1 MKGIFDPDSPLMRT
15 MNELGSIIWMSVL
28 FVLCCLPV
36 VTIGASLTALYRMM
50 FNLRQDKTCTAG
62 AFFSAFASN
71 FRHAT
76 VIWLLELVFGAALY
90 FAYGGLGLVEASAP
104 RMVLLVLFC
113 VVFFLGGIVFLY
125 AYPLTSFF
133 ENTVGNTLRNAL
145 LIGMKHY
152 SRTVIAFALSLIPGM
167 VAVLS
172 PAWFLRLLFIWLLIV
187 PGLLVYWIGGILLKV
202 FRNYVP
208 GEDTPATT

>member
-1 MKGIFDPDSPLMRT
+1 M
-15 MNELGSIIWMSVL
+15 
-28 FVLCCLPV
+28 
-36 VTIGASLTALYRMM
+36 
-50 FNLRQDKTCTAG
+50 
-62 AFFSAFASN
+62 
-71 FRHAT
+71 
-76 VIWLLELVFGAALY
+76 
-90 FAYGGLGLVEASAP
+90 
-104 RMVLLVLFC
+104 
-113 VVFFLGGIVFLY
+113 FLY

-172 PAWFLRLLFIWLLIV
+172 PAWFLRLLFIWLLIA

-202 FRNYVP
+202 FRNYIP
-208 GEDTPATT
+208 GEDTPAAT